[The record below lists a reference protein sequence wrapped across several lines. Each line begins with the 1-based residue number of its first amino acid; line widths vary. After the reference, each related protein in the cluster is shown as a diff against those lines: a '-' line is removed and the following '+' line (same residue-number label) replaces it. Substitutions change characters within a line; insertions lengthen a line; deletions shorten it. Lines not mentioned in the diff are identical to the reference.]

1 MGGLRR
7 EKVGHS
13 VTESK
18 YSLGLPGSIGVH
30 LRFEIINKK

>member
-18 YSLGLPGSIGVH
+18 YSLGLPGSIGSS
-30 LRFEIINKK
+30 FEI